1 MNALYKL
8 FDRFTEMVPPQI
20 LQFIRLGAL
29 LLWLVIATIVAYVA
43 WQSGAQ
49 SAPQMGQELSLATIR
64 EKVEREENL
73 RRTGNVI
80 LPDLNDL
87 VPERRRERSDVFD
100 PESPPRIG
108 LDNPGLAGEDI
119 EMMEPESPPGNNG
132 GDELPPFVGEDARLS
147 PPRYAPERDQGV
159 GGVRQSRDRASEN
172 EAPLMPLDRA
182 APRQSQPESRREAR
196 SAPPAASDGL
206 ELVP

>member
-29 LLWLVIATIVAYVA
+29 LIWLIIATIVAYMA

-87 VPERRRERSDVFD
+87 VPERRRERSGAFD

-119 EMMEPESPPGNNG
+119 EMLEPESPPRSRGT
-132 GDELPPFVGEDARLS
+132 DELPPYVGDDARLS

-159 GGVRQSRDRASEN
+159 GGVRQPRDRASGT
-172 EAPLMPLDRA
+172 EAPAIPLDS
-182 APRQSQPESRREAR
+182 APRPAQPESRTQ
-196 SAPPAASDGL
+196 SPSGAPTASDDL

>member
-1 MNALYKL
+1 MGNPAGLPKAPWQFGPGARFSVAVGLPAGDIKRVNALYKL

-29 LLWLVIATIVAYVA
+29 LIWLIIATIVAYMA

-87 VPERRRERSDVFD
+87 VPERRRE
-100 PESPPRIG
+100 
-108 LDNPGLAGEDI
+108 
-119 EMMEPESPPGNNG
+119 
-132 GDELPPFVGEDARLS
+132 
-147 PPRYAPERDQGV
+147 
-159 GGVRQSRDRASEN
+159 
-172 EAPLMPLDRA
+172 
-182 APRQSQPESRREAR
+182 
-196 SAPPAASDGL
+196 
-206 ELVP
+206 